1 MYRDQAQPEVADLD
15 QQSVQRRLIS
25 QLARNDRLGA
35 IAANPEAA
43 EPVRPPVIEDAIDT
57 DLVVSTTLQAAHA
70 RSPPR
75 RTAGLR
81 PGPGK
86 AFSTMTTNSAC
97 PVSMSP
103 ASPGPVVQRSSLRTT
118 ICHPSVGPASFTRT
132 LRKPPRLRVTRRC
145 ACGWNLPERAL
156 GTTVLPVL
164 RLSLVMP
171 GTPPDTERSCGSY

>member
-1 MYRDQAQPEVADLD
+1 M
-15 QQSVQRRLIS
+15 QRRLVG

-57 DLVVSTTLQAAHA
+57 DLVVGTTLRPAHA

-75 RTAGLR
+75 RTAGLG

-86 AFSTMTTNSAC
+86 AFSTMTTKSAC

-103 ASPGPVVQRSSLRTT
+103 ASQGPVVQRSSL
-118 ICHPSVGPASFTRT
+118 
-132 LRKPPRLRVTRRC
+132 
-145 ACGWNLPERAL
+145 
-156 GTTVLPVL
+156 
-164 RLSLVMP
+164 
-171 GTPPDTERSCGSY
+171 